1 MDKNP
6 MSPQSNQALETKY
19 AQIVSVFV
27 SKYDATFMFYQVE
40 PKKLGNESSDYMP
53 VQKEVARITIPL
65 QSALELKA
73 VMDGMFSGTQKKDK

>member
-1 MDKNP
+1 MP
-6 MSPQSNQALETKY
+6 PQLNQQPDTKY

-53 VQKEVARITIPL
+53 VQREVARITVPL
-65 QSALELKA
+65 QSAMELK
-73 VMDGMFSGTQKKDK
+73 VVIDQLFRGTQDKKK